1 MCNRKSAT
9 GRERGLVLLELL
21 VGGCVLA
28 ILAALAAPGFVAI
41 SERLKLRSAVDAL
54 TASLYAARAEAY
66 KRGGHVTLA
75 QSTASDCVPT
85 QGNSRWRCG
94 WTLFA
99 DADEDGVR
107 DVGDELILAEQ
118 PPPGI
123 DVAQSSDR
131 TALKLNAWGQ
141 FSGQQGVGFVL
152 SSRARSDLVTVIC
165 ISSGGRVRSVA
176 GASRCP
182 G

>member
-1 MCNRKSAT
+1 MCKRKSASR
-9 GRERGLVLLELL
+9 RERGLVLVELL
-21 VGGCVLA
+21 VAGCVLA
-28 ILAALAAPGFVAI
+28 ILAALAAPAFTAI

-54 TASLYAARAEAY
+54 TSSLYTARAEAY

-75 QSTASDCVPT
+75 QSTAPDCAPA

-94 WTLFA
+94 WSVFA

-107 DVGDELILAEQ
+107 DAGDELILAEQ

-123 DVAQSSDR
+123 DVAQSSGR
-131 TALKLNAWGQ
+131 SALKLNAWGQ

-152 SSRARSDLVTVIC
+152 SSRVRSELVTVIC
-165 ISSGGRVRSVA
+165 ISSGGRVRSIA